1 MSTFNDRAENTHRI
15 EFEAPNSA
23 EVQPVPP
30 RKHFSIDLSLELEQQ
45 LNMESP
51 PVTPAHFP
59 VTATEDLQQLHEALD
74 PEVLAHLVSQLRHSL
89 AEMTKE
95 RDGLA
100 KLLAASHTKQASL
113 NDALQHM
120 TEKVTDLGE
129 ELNESRKKMRD
140 DEEAISLLRAKVE
153 ESRRGLMRLQTEHK
167 RQSMTPIDVN
177 RATMML
183 SNPPTSKRA
192 SFTPLTGRS
201 TNGHRR
207 VSSVSDGF
215 ALLGLTSPDL
225 NTSPNTQVLTLP
237 DTAGSNPPPS
247 SARYPTLFG
256 GRSSPPQSDAMMDVP
271 LSTSETLELKESIQ
285 RLKAQLEAVQHEL
298 SEANEAR
305 QASETCVEA
314 LRTFIAENN
323 FSNGESSASS
333 IKLPPPPTMTTGE
346 EEPDTSKKRGGA
358 SQGGWGFKLWGGDA
372 QAASTVP
379 HSAPLSG
386 PPAPFQRK
394 LGGLFSSSRSASISS
409 MHSATLPPLQ
419 TNASNMQR
427 LPSHGS
433 SSDTSSVTEPLSP
446 GDDIHGLGTRVQVR
460 DGSYVSDGMEGHGIL
475 EIKNLDLELVR

>member
-74 PEVLAHLVSQLRHSL
+74 PEVLAHL
-89 AEMTKE
+89 

-140 DEEAISLLRAKVE
+140 DEEAYLALAGE
-153 ESRRGLMRLQTEHK
+153 TEALTTWMDRRGLMRLQTEHK

-207 VSSVSDGF
+207 VS
-215 ALLGLTSPDL
+215 
-225 NTSPNTQVLTLP
+225 
-237 DTAGSNPPPS
+237 
-247 SARYPTLFG
+247 ARYPTLFG
-256 GRSSPPQSDAMMDVP
+256 GRSSPPQSDAMVDVP
-271 LSTSETLELKESIQ
+271 LSTSETLELKESTQ